1 MNQVIRLMILLSKT
15 NDGLSSSDYNQL
27 ANQFLQNYGY
37 EKIFLLQNL
46 QRIGLF
52 ETSES
57 ASNDSKLSRCIKI
70 IYL

>member
-46 QRIGLF
+46 QRVGLF

-57 ASNDSKLSRCIKI
+57 ASNDSKLSRSIKNI
-70 IYL
+70 

>member
-27 ANQFLQNYGY
+27 VNQFLQNYGY

-46 QRIGLF
+46 QRVGLF

-57 ASNDSKLSRCIKI
+57 SSNDSKLSRSIKNI
-70 IYL
+70 